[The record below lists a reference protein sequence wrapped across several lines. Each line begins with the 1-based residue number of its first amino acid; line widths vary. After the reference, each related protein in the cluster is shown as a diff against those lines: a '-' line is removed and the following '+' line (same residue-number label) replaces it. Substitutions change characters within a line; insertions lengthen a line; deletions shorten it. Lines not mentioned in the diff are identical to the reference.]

1 MRPCAVK
8 VDSPETFHRAAI
20 GHNLDVQ
27 RFIEFR
33 LHEQGSEHHANWF

>member
-8 VDSPETFHRAAI
+8 VDSPETFHSTAI
-20 GHNLDVQ
+20 GHILDVQ

-33 LHEQGSEHHANWF
+33 LHKEGSEPHYAWF